1 MIISNLSSDVCSS
14 DLKNRIS
21 VEQSGVKHNSSTI
34 VLQSYF
40 RTYAIASVL
49 LCTGLCRGGGIRL
62 GQGGKSE
69 IAHRGAER
77 QHESLTLYLLQGAKA
92 CPGQKGGPSKI
103 GRAHV
108 ELQSLMRISY
118 A

>member
-1 MIISNLSSDVCSS
+1 MMAIEPFIRPRNTYY
-14 DLKNRIS
+14 DLYKNRIS

-77 QHESLTLYLLQGAKA
+77 QHESLTLYLLQSAKA
-92 CPGQKGGPSKI
+92 CPVQDRKSVVWGKSVSVRGDLVG
-103 GRAHV
+103 
-108 ELQSLMRISY
+108 
-118 A
+118 